1 MAKERLQK
9 LLAAAGWGS
18 RRSCEELIRDGRA
31 TVNGQVRDE
40 MPVLVDAA
48 EDDIRI
54 DGRRLKPQRL
64 VYHLLNKP
72 KGVFCT
78 NDDPEGRTRAIDLL
92 PRVKERVYPVGRL
105 DATSTGLLLL
115 TNDGELAERLMHPR
129 YGIEKTYIVE
139 VQGQL
144 SVAAKEKLQK
154 GIWMSEGK
162 TQPAKIKV
170 LKSGHRQ
177 NLLEITLREGR
188 KREIRRMLA
197 AVGYRVKKLSRV
209 KMGPLRIKGL
219 GVGQSRALTSEEI
232 RLLKKVSDQA
242 AARVPSSPRRKPG
255 RRR

>member
-18 RRSCEELIRDGRA
+18 RRSCEDLIRDGRA

-40 MPVLVDAA
+40 LPVFVDPA
-48 EDDIRI
+48 EDAVRI
-54 DGRRLKPQRL
+54 DGRRMKPQRL
-64 VYHLLNKP
+64 VYYLLNKP

-78 NDDPEGRTRAIDLL
+78 NSDPEGRTRAIDLL
-92 PRVKERVYPVGRL
+92 GRVKERVYPVGRL

-129 YGIEKTYIVE
+129 YGIEKTYVVE

-144 SVAAKEKLQK
+144 TAAAKAKLQK
-154 GIWMSEGK
+154 GVWMSEGK
-162 TQPAKIKV
+162 TQPAKVKV
-170 LKSGHRQ
+170 LRSGHRQ

-232 RLLKKVSDQA
+232 KQLKRASARA
-242 AARVPSSPRRKPG
+242 AARVSTQPRRKST